1 MKNLFAFAAVATT
14 CIYSVFPQDARA
26 ETLVDAVYNAVS
38 NSEARK
44 AAISGI
50 EAQGRMITIAQG
62 DKRAQVNLFGSVAA
76 EWVDDPT
83 LDAADNRDTKFARII
98 GVDVQVNLL
107 DGMRAMNRIYREAT
121 LLDAEIIRL
130 SDATE
135 TLALNAIQ
143 AYIDVVRHR
152 NIVEA
157 SRRNLARHGEISRQ
171 VAEQVDAGKLSEA
184 DRFRANDKLLAAQL
198 ALAESEAQLGDADSQ
213 FELVTGKR
221 PTSTLSRAFHMHTPP
236 SGEAVETAAVT
247 NSFQMRL
254 AQTDIQAQTYQGAI
268 DEADWKP
275 RLDAFV
281 GADIGQNQEGA
292 RGTDSTIAAGVRLN
306 WTLYKGNTREATRAR
321 NRDLLIRAHY
331 RLKQVENEVRDFAR
345 RAWNSYDSARERKL
359 LLDRSV
365 STNELI
371 VEAFRQEFEAAKRPL
386 LQVLDA
392 ERALFNLRIRQI
404 NASAA
409 HHYQGY
415 RVLAAQSKLSDHFGL
430 TKEGRALNA
439 DFEDRVKSAPMDRF
453 DVSAPAL
460 E

>member
-1 MKNLFAFAAVATT
+1 MKLVFLLFA
-14 CIYSVFPQDARA
+14 ISVTFSSIAKDAHA
-26 ETLVDAVYNAVS
+26 ETLVEAVKNAIS
-38 NSEARK
+38 NSEARN
-44 AAISGI
+44 AAIAGI
-50 EAQGRMITIAQG
+50 QAQGRMITVAQG
-62 DKRAQVNLFGSVAA
+62 DKRTQVNVFGNAAA

-83 LDAADNRDTKFARII
+83 LDAADNRETKLAYIV
-98 GVDVQVNLL
+98 GVDVHINLL

-143 AYIDVVRHR
+143 AYIDVARHR

-157 SRRNLARHGEISRQ
+157 SRRNLSRHAEISRQ

-184 DRFRANDKLLAAQL
+184 DRFRANDKFLAAQL

-221 PTSTLSRAFHMHTPP
+221 PTSTLSRKFHLHTPP
-236 SGEAVETAAVT
+236 SREAVEKAAVT

-275 RLDAFV
+275 RVDAFI

-292 RGTDSTIAAGVRLN
+292 RGRDSSIAAGVRLN
-306 WTLYKGNTREATRAR
+306 WTIYKGNTREATRAR
-321 NRDLLIRAHY
+321 NRDLVIRGHY

-345 RAWNSYDSARERKL
+345 RAWNAFNSARERKL

-365 STNELI
+365 TTNELI
-371 VEAFRQEFEAAKRPL
+371 VEVYRQEFEAAKRPL

-409 HHYQGY
+409 HYYQGY
-415 RVLAAQSKLSDHFGL
+415 RVLAAQSKLSQHFGL
-430 TKEGRALNA
+430 TNEGRALNA
-439 DFEDRVKSAPMDRF
+439 NFEDRVKAAPMDRF

-460 E
+460 D